1 MSQANGLFR
10 PWSLLVAKS
19 TGFGGQQSQV
29 PVLPFAHLLRSLW
42 QVNTSDPPEEIQ
54 GVNII
59 PTSRACCED
68 YMP

>member
-1 MSQANGLFR
+1 M
-10 PWSLLVAKS
+10 AKS

-42 QVNTSDPPEEIQ
+42 QVNTSDSPEEIQ